1 MKFENEVT
9 VEIDMELS
17 KLKKYL
23 SDLGFQEREEYDL
36 NDIYMVNKN
45 IEHNNDPLTILSNCI
60 LIRHIIEKDKEKKQ
74 ITYKYKEYD
83 DNGDI
88 IKQGKVDCV
97 IDSIEQAKTLFEN
110 LGYEE
115 IITLNDHLIV
125 YANDFDEFAL
135 QNVNDK
141 HLYIEVEE
149 HCNFIDRHYNNN
161 EEMKEVFTKY
171 NIPIKNDDYFV
182 KKAAI
187 EIKETLS
194 DK

>member
-9 VEIDMELS
+9 VEINMELNE
-17 KLKKYL
+17 LKKYL
-23 SDLGFQEREEYDL
+23 SNLGFQEKEEYDL

-74 ITYKYKEYD
+74 VTYKYKEYN

-88 IKQGKVDCV
+88 VKQGKADCS
-97 IDSIEQAKTLFEN
+97 IDSIEQAKTLFEC
-110 LGYEE
+110 LRYEE

-125 YANDFDEFAL
+125 YSNDEDEFAL
-135 QNVNDK
+135 QIVNNK
-141 HLYIEVEE
+141 HIYIEVEE
-149 HCNFIDRHYNNN
+149 NCNFIDRHYNDI
-161 EEMKEVFTKY
+161 EEMKNVFIKY

-187 EIKETLS
+187 EIKESLK